1 MRYLLKFDYKTTEVY
16 FISRIRVN
24 CWNIK
29 HKILSTIGYLMN
41 MYVQRSYVYV
51 YLFISRRP
59 QFSQLRY

>member
-41 MYVQRSYVYV
+41 MYVYV